1 MGLLSLP
8 ALFPLPIVATSFL
21 ASIVFTG
28 ALPAAHYALV
38 HAMAFLAVVLLI
50 TVGNFIETRYEKRFN
65 SRLSRAVFTWVVS
78 TLLIIAPMII
88 VLTSSAQAFFTAAMS
103 SILLGGIFKFTEPIW
118 DQLLNEAQNN

>member
-1 MGLLSLP
+1 
-8 ALFPLPIVATSFL
+8 
-21 ASIVFTG
+21 
-28 ALPAAHYALV
+28 
-38 HAMAFLAVVLLI
+38 MAFLAVVLLI
-50 TVGNFIETRYEKRFN
+50 TVGNFIETRYEKRFS

-88 VLTSSAQAFFTAAMS
+88 VLASSEQAFFTAAMS